1 MPLKPVLNT
10 RGAPQQHNSSFDFF
24 LCQIWAVTPPSPLPS
39 HQMWFSPLL
48 ISGQKHIRLSL
59 DDAAYELSAGL
70 SKDTEMHTGELESP
84 HFTGVGAEFT
94 ALTGNGGDA
103 HRPLHLPTTH
113 PSCLSELR
121 PILGS
126 IHTSAAL
133 GPRLDCT
140 GTGAMFGATGVI
152 GREAA
157 EGHEDL
163 PVSRSHL
170 PSPSNGC
177 QDSTDTESMPD
188 ELCNS
193 TALTPTLHTT
203 NSHHL
208 VHSDNHHPAPLPIVH
223 RRPRDRRSPGH
234 AKDREAEREDGG
246 HPALPTAFAPMPSSP
261 TIPSS
266 TSRETFRVVD
276 AEGRAVRSFRCEH
289 CRVLFLDHVMFT
301 IHMGCHGFHQPFECN
316 ICGHRSQDRYEFSS
330 HIVRGEH
337 ILDWG
342 WRVQQE
348 LYTLRGLDWVWSAR
362 ERMGILTQD
371 CT

>member
-1 MPLKPVLNT
+1 
-10 RGAPQQHNSSFDFF
+10 
-24 LCQIWAVTPPSPLPS
+24 
-39 HQMWFSPLL
+39 
-48 ISGQKHIRLSL
+48 
-59 DDAAYELSAGL
+59 
-70 SKDTEMHTGELESP
+70 MHTGELESP
-84 HFTGVGAEFT
+84 HFTGVRAEFT
-94 ALTGNGGDA
+94 GLAGNGGDGL
-103 HRPLHLPTTH
+103 RSLHLPTAH

-121 PILGS
+121 PIHSS
-126 IHTSAAL
+126 IHTSAAF

-140 GTGAMFGATGVI
+140 GTGAVLGAVGVV

-208 VHSDNHHPAPLPIVH
+208 VHAENHHPNPLPIVH
-223 RRPRDRRSPGH
+223 RRLRDRRSPGH
-234 AKDREAEREDGG
+234 AKDREAEREESG
-246 HPALPTAFAPMPSSP
+246 HPALPTGLVPMPSSP
-261 TIPSS
+261 TVPSS

-276 AEGRAVRSFRCEH
+276 AEGRAVRFFRCEH

-316 ICGHRSQDRYEFSS
+316 ICGHRSRDRYEFSS

-337 ILDWG
+337 ILD
-342 WRVQQE
+342 
-348 LYTLRGLDWVWSAR
+348 
-362 ERMGILTQD
+362 
-371 CT
+371 

>member
-1 MPLKPVLNT
+1 MRLNLED
-10 RGAPQQHNSSFDFF
+10 AP
-24 LCQIWAVTPPSPLPS
+24 
-39 HQMWFSPLL
+39 
-48 ISGQKHIRLSL
+48 
-59 DDAAYELSAGL
+59 YELSAGL
-70 SKDTEMHTGELESP
+70 DKDTEMHAGELEGL
-84 HFTGVGAEFT
+84 HFIGMGGEF
-94 ALTGNGGDA
+94 AGIAGNGGGGVSDA
-103 HRPLHLPTTH
+103 LRPLHLPSTH

-121 PILGS
+121 PIHSS
-126 IHTSAAL
+126 IPPPAAL

-140 GTGAMFGATGVI
+140 GTGAGLGAAGAA

-163 PVSRSHL
+163 PAGRSHF

-193 TALTPTLHTT
+193 TATPTLHRN

-208 VHSDNHHPAPLPIVH
+208 VHSNNHHPALPSVAH
-223 RRPRDRRSPGH
+223 RRGRDRHSPRH
-234 AKDREAEREDGG
+234 VKDGELEREDGG
-246 HPALPTAFAPMPSSP
+246 HSALPPPALAPTPSSP
-261 TIPSS
+261 TAPSS

-276 AEGRAVRSFRCEH
+276 GEGRAVRSFRCEH

-337 ILDWG
+337 ILD
-342 WRVQQE
+342 
-348 LYTLRGLDWVWSAR
+348 
-362 ERMGILTQD
+362 
-371 CT
+371 